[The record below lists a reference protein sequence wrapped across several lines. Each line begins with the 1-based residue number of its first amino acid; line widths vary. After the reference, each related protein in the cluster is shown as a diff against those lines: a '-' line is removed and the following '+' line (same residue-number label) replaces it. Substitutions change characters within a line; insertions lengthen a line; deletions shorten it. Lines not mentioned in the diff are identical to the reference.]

1 MSHEHLSSLQL
12 LFRALTMALDEQ
24 AEAAEVSGQNVA
36 SAKLHAAVEKVEAA
50 AESLGLN

>member
-1 MSHEHLSSLQL
+1 MSHEHPSSLHL

-24 AEAAEVSGQNVA
+24 AEAAEISGQDTA
-36 SAKLHAAVEKVEAA
+36 STKLQAAAEKVEAA